1 MSMDNGKLLQD
12 ATTLFVVV
20 NPFAVIPHYLAL
32 TRGMTRQDRLRIA
45 ARACVVATIILVAFI
60 FVGEVV
66 LGGLKVELT
75 SFRVAGGLLLL
86 IIALRMVLETRAA
99 QPPPEGE
106 ERMGVAVFPLA
117 TPLLAGPGSIIAV
130 VLLTENALFTIH
142 EQAVTGLIVVAICAF
157 AFVVLAAAGLLQRV
171 LGTTGTSVMSRVFG
185 LVLSALAM
193 QTILDGL
200 RAYIQSLR

>member
-1 MSMDNGKLLQD
+1 MDNGKLLQD
-12 ATTLFVVV
+12 ATTLFVVI
-20 NPFAVIPHYLAL
+20 NPFGVIPHYLAL
-32 TRGMTRQDRLRIA
+32 TRGMTRQERLRIA
-45 ARACVVATIILVAFI
+45 ARACVVATIILIAFI
-60 FVGEVV
+60 FAGEIV
-66 LGGLKVELT
+66 LDGLKVQLT

-99 QPPPEGE
+99 PLPPEGE

-117 TPLLAGPGSIIAV
+117 TPLLAGPGAIIAA
-130 VLLTENALFTIH
+130 VLLTENAIFSIH
-142 EQAVTGLIVVAICAF
+142 EQAVTGLVVVAICGF
-157 AFVVLAAAGLLQRV
+157 AFVVLAACDLLQRV

-185 LVLSALAM
+185 LVLSGLAM